1 MLQSF
6 GRALRPCK
14 IAPAA
19 CHSHGFILQLEH
31 GSWIS
36 FLGGWAMASLMHET
50 TVWNGR
56 FAKTTCSQC
65 FVQIRSKDIK
75 TIYCMLWVRPT
86 CKSCNI
92 FSSTFTMFTFLGTIA
107 DSGATLLRN
116 TCYIMLLYRI
126 ASSMVPAAA
135 FFTNGNLACSVQ
147 QVSMQTQKMA
157 TPVSAAKEFISGPR
171 VLQAQF
177 VLSLV

>member
-1 MLQSF
+1 
-6 GRALRPCK
+6 
-14 IAPAA
+14 
-19 CHSHGFILQLEH
+19 
-31 GSWIS
+31 
-36 FLGGWAMASLMHET
+36 
-50 TVWNGR
+50 
-56 FAKTTCSQC
+56 
-65 FVQIRSKDIK
+65 
-75 TIYCMLWVRPT
+75 
-86 CKSCNI
+86 
-92 FSSTFTMFTFLGTIA
+92 MFTFLGTIA